1 MIINRLYFINFHV
14 SLFLD
19 SQTRV
24 RDRSGHEVKRMAR
37 PEHGEGHAH
46 SQKIYIFAIYWV

>member
-24 RDRSGHEVKRMAR
+24 RDRSEHEVKRMAR